1 MNITDMDST
10 SSHSSDDDYCASPT
24 HANMDHRDL
33 SQVTLLME
41 STLIRTALRT
51 DIQQFEKSF
60 EQIIEQAGVFLATTE
75 EHFISL
81 SLVVMDEDVL
91 IRHLCGFLASKLAIE
106 GFLSFHQQTIQRT
119 SGGDASLAKQVKAA
133 TVFVL
138 ELIQTLIYHK
148 EAADYPGKHLGMMYD
163 RDVKYFGGTLFH
175 LNPQVNLDEELP
187 ELDDYY
193 EDVDELTNY
202 YHGEK
207 LSHPLRQLPG
217 NPWHKFFGNFPETRV
232 EHAAD
237 TALFRENPRP
247 GDLTVSIPGTI
258 LFLIP
263 EFRQEHEKFRQL
275 MLEHSQLPLPLLLEE
290 ARKERV
296 QVIQR
301 RLANVH
307 HGNVEYDSLEPL
319 CRENTDMIPRPEY
332 TLEGNRTFGMQNLTV
347 NSPDLIGD
355 ALPEGRI
362 ANVASQLEGFPARF
376 LSTNKDKRM

>member
-1 MNITDMDST
+1 MPFLEYISATLAKPV
-10 SSHSSDDDYCASPT
+10 HV
-24 HANMDHRDL
+24 
-33 SQVTLLME
+33 QVTLLME

-275 MLEHSQLPLPLLLEE
+275 MLEVSQTFKTSTIPSSFKNLFDFLTHLQHSQLPLPLLLEE

-319 CRENTDMIPRPEY
+319 CRENTDMVCEIPRGLMGWK
-332 TLEGNRTFGMQNLTV
+332 T
-347 NSPDLIGD
+347 
-355 ALPEGRI
+355 I
-362 ANVASQLEGFPARF
+362 ANLEYADTP
-376 LSTNKDKRM
+376 S

>member
-1 MNITDMDST
+1 
-10 SSHSSDDDYCASPT
+10 
-24 HANMDHRDL
+24 MDHPEL
-33 SQVTLLME
+33 AQITLLIE
-41 STLIRTALRT
+41 STLVRTTLRAE
-51 DIQQFEKSF
+51 IQQFEKAF
-60 EQIIEQAGVFLATTE
+60 DQMIEQAGVFLATTE
-75 EHFISL
+75 QHFVSP
-81 SLVVMDEDVL
+81 SLVVTDEDVF

-106 GFLSFHQQTIQRT
+106 GFLAFHHKAIQRT
-119 SGGDASLAKQVKAA
+119 SGGDASLTKQVKAA

-138 ELIQTLIYHK
+138 ELVQTLVYHK
-148 EAADYPGKHLGMMYD
+148 EAADYPGKHLGMVYD
-163 RDVKYFGGTLFH
+163 RDVKYFGGTIFH

-232 EHAAD
+232 EDAPD

-263 EFRQEHEKFRQL
+263 EFRQEHERFRQL
-275 MLEHSQLPLPLLLEE
+275 MIEHSQLPLPLLLEK

-296 QVIQR
+296 RVIQR
-301 RLANVH
+301 RFTNVH
-307 HGNVEYDSLEPL
+307 HGNVEYDSLEAL
-319 CRENTDMIPRPEY
+319 CRENTDMITRPEY
-332 TLEGNRTFGMQNLTV
+332 DLEGNRTFGMQNLTV

-355 ALPEGRI
+355 ALPDGRI

-376 LSTNKDKRM
+376 ISTDKDE